1 MIQKAELWLYY
12 GQNVL
17 SNSFSG
23 LYYSTYTGKIS
34 LWFCDAL
41 WKSNPSGCQ
50 NGGLFLVIITGLP
63 CCALNLYLSKLHL
76 QTMAVYPYILTDD
89 LLLETDLE
97 NNSLD
102 QINIK
107 PCEYISELSSV
118 QLLLLFPMILATQTV
133 TLRSQSEPVNRYP
146 SYFVSKQTLR
156 HNYCPTRVAI

>member
-76 QTMAVYPYILTDD
+76 QSMAVYPYVLTDD
-89 LLLETDLE
+89 LLLVNWSGEQLPGPNKHQAMWIYLRIIICAASVTFSNDLSNTDSNLK
-97 NNSLD
+97 
-102 QINIK
+102 I
-107 PCEYISELSSV
+107 
-118 QLLLLFPMILATQTV
+118 TV
-133 TLRSQSEPVNRYP
+133 WT
-146 SYFVSKQTLR
+146 
-156 HNYCPTRVAI
+156 C